1 MKNIYL
7 LILLSNH
14 LLFGQA
20 FSFSSIQNGK
30 SIKHR
35 VLMDDEYIVET
46 QFMSS
51 SSQFVKTIG
60 GFYQKNGND
69 IIVNL
74 EFNSNFSNDSL
85 KTISISDRS
94 GWKKIS
100 KSFTSRKWLM
110 SGRVRKTERRR
121 DTKIKKNNENT
132 C

>member
-20 FSFSSIQNGK
+20 FSFSSIQNGQ

-46 QFMSS
+46 QFISS

-60 GFYQKNGND
+60 ASIKKM
-69 IIVNL
+69 
-74 EFNSNFSNDSL
+74 
-85 KTISISDRS
+85 KTISLLTLNLIQ
-94 GWKKIS
+94 I
-100 KSFTSRKWLM
+100 FQTT
-110 SGRVRKTERRR
+110 V
-121 DTKIKKNNENT
+121 
-132 C
+132 

>member
-30 SIKHR
+30 SINHR

-60 GFYQKNGND
+60 GFYQKM
-69 IIVNL
+69 
-74 EFNSNFSNDSL
+74 E
-85 KTISISDRS
+85 TISLLTLNLIQ
-94 GWKKIS
+94 I
-100 KSFTSRKWLM
+100 FQMT
-110 SGRVRKTERRR
+110 V
-121 DTKIKKNNENT
+121 
-132 C
+132 